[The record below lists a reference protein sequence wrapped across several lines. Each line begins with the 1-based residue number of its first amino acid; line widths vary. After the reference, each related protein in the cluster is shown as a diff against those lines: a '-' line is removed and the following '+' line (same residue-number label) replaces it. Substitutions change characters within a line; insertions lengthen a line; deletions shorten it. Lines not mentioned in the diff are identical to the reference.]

1 MAEID
6 HIVLGARTLEEG
18 AAFIER
24 TFGVRCQPGG
34 RHDGAGTH
42 NLLLGLGPDAYLEV
56 IAPDPSQPEPPHP
69 RLFGLDDPATR
80 LMLEAE
86 PRLLS
91 WVARTTALEAVMAR
105 LGPRG
110 GEIRE
115 MQRGDLH
122 WRMGIPPQNGDMND
136 LVPALIE
143 WKGERAGKRLKDSQ
157 LRLTGLEA
165 EYPDVSQLTQALR
178 ERGLESVLKL
188 RRGPHPRLVARL
200 AGPGGAEHILA
211 NG

>member
-1 MAEID
+1 MAQID

-18 AAFIER
+18 ADFVQR
-24 TFGVRCQPGG
+24 TLGATCQPGG
-34 RHDGAGTH
+34 RHEGAGTH

-56 IAPDPSQPEPPHP
+56 IAADPDQPEPAHP

-80 LMLEAE
+80 LMLDAE

-91 WVARTTALEAVMAR
+91 WVARTNTLDALMAR

-115 MQRGDLH
+115 MQRNGLH
-122 WRMGIPPQNGDMND
+122 WRMAIPPTRGDTAA

-143 WKGERAGKRLKDSQ
+143 WKGERAGKRLRDCH

-165 EYPDVSQLTQALR
+165 EHGEVPRLNQALA
-178 ERGLESVLKL
+178 ERGLADIVKVRHGS
-188 RRGPHPRLVARL
+188 HPRLIARL
-200 AGPGGAEHILA
+200 AGPSGKEYVLTNA
-211 NG
+211 

>member
-1 MAEID
+1 MAQID

-18 AAFIER
+18 AAFVER
-24 TFGVRCQPGG
+24 VLGATCQPGG

-56 IAPDPSQPEPPHP
+56 IAVDPGQPEPAHP

-80 LMLEAE
+80 LMLDAE

-91 WVARTTALEAVMAR
+91 WVARTATLDAVMAR

-110 GEIRE
+110 GTIRD

-122 WRMGIPPQNGDMND
+122 WRMAIPPAQGDAAA
-136 LVPALIE
+136 LIPALIE
-143 WKGERAGKRLKDSQ
+143 WKGERAGKRLKDSH

-165 EYPDVSQLTQALR
+165 EFGDAPRLQQALA
-178 ERGLESVLKL
+178 ERGLAEVL
-188 RRGPHPRLVARL
+188 RVRHGSHPRLIARI
-200 AGPGGAEHILA
+200 AGPGDKHHVLTNA
-211 NG
+211 

>member
-1 MAEID
+1 MAQID
-6 HIVLGARTLEEG
+6 HIVLGARSLEEG
-18 AAFIER
+18 AAFVQR
-24 TFGVRCQPGG
+24 VLGVACQPGG

-56 IAPDPSQPEPPHP
+56 IAVDPGQPEPAHS

-80 LMLEAE
+80 LMLDAE

-91 WVARTTALEAVMAR
+91 WVARTATLDAVMAR

-122 WRMGIPPQNGDMND
+122 WRMAVPPARGDTAA

-143 WKGERAGKRLKDSQ
+143 WKGERAGKRLKDSH
-157 LRLTGLEA
+157 LRLTALEA
-165 EYPDVSQLTQALR
+165 EYGDAARLNQALA
-178 ERGLESVLKL
+178 ERGLADVLKVKH
-188 RRGPHPRLVARL
+188 GTHPRLIARL
-200 AGPGGAEHILA
+200 AGPGGKDYVLA
-211 NG
+211 NA